1 MAITLVQRKKIQ
13 QSLIFLLVAVLL
25 ITTAVLWFGFFK
37 SGGEVRPALETAESA
52 LKPVEID
59 FNVLTIPLLQ
69 ALDNPPEGI
78 LEPESPGRKNPFL
91 PF

>member
-13 QSLIFLLVAVLL
+13 QGLILVLVAVLL
-25 ITTAVLWFGFFK
+25 ITTTVLWSGFFK
-37 SGGEVRPALETAESA
+37 KGGAQPAAESVVPA

-59 FNVLTIPLLQ
+59 FSVLEIPLLKT
-69 ALDNPPEGI
+69 LDNPPEAVS
-78 LEPESPGRKNPFL
+78 EPESPGRRNPFL

>member
-13 QSLIFLLVAVLL
+13 QGLILVLVAVLL
-25 ITTAVLWFGFFK
+25 ITTIVLWSGFLK
-37 SGGEVRPALETAESA
+37 KGGAQPAAESPVPA

-59 FNVLTIPLLQ
+59 FGVLEIPLLKT
-69 ALDNPPEGI
+69 LENPPEAGS
-78 LEPESPGRKNPFL
+78 EPESPGRRNPFL

>member
-13 QSLIFLLVAVLL
+13 QGLILVLVAVLL
-25 ITTAVLWFGFFK
+25 ITTTVLWFGFFK
-37 SGGEVRPALETAESA
+37 NGEAQPALETSAPA

-59 FNVLTIPLLQ
+59 FGVLEIPLLQ
-69 ALDNPPEGI
+69 TLDNPPEAVS
-78 LEPESPGRKNPFL
+78 EPESPGRSNPFL

>member
-13 QSLIFLLVAVLL
+13 QGLILVLVAVLL
-25 ITTAVLWFGFFK
+25 ITTAVLWSGFFK
-37 SGGEVRPALETAESA
+37 SRGERPAAESPAPA

-59 FNVLTIPLLQ
+59 FGVLELPLLKT
-69 ALDNPPEGI
+69 LDNPSESV

>member
-13 QSLIFLLVAVLL
+13 QGLILVLVAVLV
-25 ITTAVLWFGFFK
+25 ITTVVLWSGFFRK
-37 SGGEVRPALETAESA
+37 GAVIRAGEALAPA

-59 FNVLTIPLLQ
+59 FGVLELPILKT
-69 ALDNPPEGI
+69 LDNAPESVS
-78 LEPESPGRKNPFL
+78 EPVSPGRRNPFL

>member
-13 QSLIFLLVAVLL
+13 QGLILLLVAVLL
-25 ITTAVLWFGFFK
+25 ITTFVLWFGFFK
-37 SGGEVRPALETAESA
+37 KGGEAQPALETAAPA

-59 FNVLTIPLLQ
+59 FNVLKIPLLQ
-69 ALDNPPEGI
+69 TLDNPPEGI